1 MNGERGSGVGWCGG
15 RGEQE
20 VIGARMSQG
29 LSGELALIL
38 LRYLSSMT
46 RAVICGLSLS
56 RSQKG
61 SMEGDVLMKTNMCQR
76 AVCWH

>member
-1 MNGERGSGVGWCGG
+1 MGWG

-20 VIGARMSQG
+20 VIGARRSQG
-29 LSGELALIL
+29 LSGELVLII

-46 RAVICGLSLS
+46 RAVISGLS